1 MDTVNASVP
10 QIYDAQKESELVL
23 QGGTEA
29 TSQVSQSDNNQQ
41 LANSDIL
48 HGIPD
53 LLPSTQ
59 QLTVDTTPVP
69 AVHMSDDQSEPGMV
83 LRDDT
88 RAITQDDE
96 NPVSNQHQSV
106 PLIAVKPRDIPSTKS
121 TDNQQRPA
129 NSTHPADLGLPM
141 QCNLCDKEIS
151 SKNFLQH
158 CQTSHNIERPSLRQH
173 AVVVSPKPDSI
184 YQNYGKLKPGVV
196 VVTEEGEYLTIEKPT
211 ITGWSMV
218 NIHTKERK
226 DLELINDMT
235 GMRYIGMLHSQTEE
249 GVNIVNDDNQLVF
262 VEEVAYSK
270 KIFFTAKV
278 NYHEESVFVV
288 NIPRSRHDEP
298 ACLDAKQKELRNYK
312 NFDVFDAVDTDEAT
326 DNIIATEWVLIEK
339 EKQDGTK
346 VIKAR
351 LCLTGDMEESL
362 HKCGK
367 SISSVRPDS
376 MRSLCKAPG

>member
-1 MDTVNASVP
+1 M
-10 QIYDAQKESELVL
+10 
-23 QGGTEA
+23 
-29 TSQVSQSDNNQQ
+29 
-41 LANSDIL
+41 
-48 HGIPD
+48 
-53 LLPSTQ
+53 
-59 QLTVDTTPVP
+59 
-69 AVHMSDDQSEPGMV
+69 
-83 LRDDT
+83 
-88 RAITQDDE
+88 
-96 NPVSNQHQSV
+96 
-106 PLIAVKPRDIPSTKS
+106 
-121 TDNQQRPA
+121 
-129 NSTHPADLGLPM
+129 
-141 QCNLCDKEIS
+141 
-151 SKNFLQH
+151 
-158 CQTSHNIERPSLRQH
+158 
-173 AVVVSPKPDSI
+173 
-184 YQNYGKLKPGVV
+184 
-196 VVTEEGEYLTIEKPT
+196 
-211 ITGWSMV
+211 GWSTI

-262 VEEVAYSK
+262 VEEGAYSK
-270 KIFFTAKV
+270 KIFFMAKV
-278 NYHEESVFVV
+278 NFHEESVFVV